1 MKRAFLLANTSYPG
15 HVTPL
20 NDIKDITTLLKS
32 SNYSME
38 NSYENVDS
46 SKKLECILQDYVECM
61 NKAEENLGE
70 LLICIC
76 ISKKFSLELKKLFP
90 PK

>member
-1 MKRAFLLANTSYPG
+1 MLANTSYPG

-32 SNYSME
+32 SDYSME

-46 SKKLECILQDYVECM
+46 SSKLECILQDYVECM
-61 NKAEENLGE
+61 NKAKENMGE
-70 LLICIC
+70 LLFC
-76 ISKKFSLELKKLFP
+76 P
-90 PK
+90 